1 MNIQLVIFS
10 IIFLPLL
17 TLFLFINVRHN
28 YINKNKKVEIV
39 ASPIYYILIFIAA
52 IWFTY
57 VLVIGLDP
65 HF

>member
-1 MNIQLVIFS
+1 MSIQLLIFS
-10 IIFLPLL
+10 AIFIPLL
-17 TLFLFINVRHN
+17 ILFIFINVRHN
-28 YINKNKKVEIV
+28 YINKNKKIEIV
-39 ASPIYYILIFIAA
+39 ASPIYYILILIST

>member
-1 MNIQLVIFS
+1 MNIQLFIFS

-39 ASPIYYILIFIAA
+39 ASPIYYILILIAT